1 MLGRNDLPFEEMV
14 KLDYLY
20 VTNWSLWWDIKIL
33 CQTVP
38 VVLRRKGVLMAI
50 SVRAPEGGL
59 AAVPALTTAF
69 VVPAF
74 NEADNILRLSRTS
87 SNIPTSSGLTA
98 AC

>member
-38 VVLRRKGVLMAI
+38 VVLGDAGSVLMAI

-69 VVPAF
+69 VPAY
-74 NEADNILRLSRTS
+74 NEAENFLRLCRPRATARALRPGSR
-87 SNIPTSSGLTA
+87 
-98 AC
+98 C